1 VKLRP
6 PGEEDFDAML
16 EVLNA
21 ATRAVDGED
30 EYSAEGLRT
39 WLTSPKV
46 DPKRDVRVAEE
57 DGRLVGYADVDPQ
70 GENPIVWWC
79 DVRVHPDADV
89 TAVVPELVAWLEQ
102 RACEG
107 RLRVWTPSKVRAVAE
122 AYERLGLEP
131 IRHSFRMAIE
141 LDHPPEPPTWPEGL
155 SPGPFEAGQERAV
168 YDAFRETWL
177 DTWAP
182 EEESFEEWA
191 HWTVER
197 EGFDP
202 TLWFLAYAGE
212 EIAGFSL
219 CRPSETR
226 PDTGYV
232 NLLGVRRPWRR
243 RGLGEALLRH
253 SFVELY
259 RRGFPRVALGVDAGS
274 PTGATR
280 LYERAGMHVVR
291 RLDIYERE
299 LDGVGVGL

>member
-1 VKLRP
+1 MRIRP
-6 PGEEDFDAML
+6 PREDDFDAIL

-21 ATRAVDGED
+21 AARAADGED
-30 EYSAEGLRT
+30 EYSADGLRT
-39 WLTSPKV
+39 WLNSPKV
-46 DPKRDVRVAEE
+46 DPERDIRVAEE
-57 DGRLVGYADVDPQ
+57 DGRLVGYADVDAQ
-70 GENPIVWWC
+70 GEQPVTWWS
-79 DVRVHPDADV
+79 DIRVHPGADAA
-89 TAVVPELVAWLEQ
+89 TVVSELMRWIEE
-102 RACEG
+102 RTGTG

-131 IRHSFRMAIE
+131 VRHSFRMAIE
-141 LDHPPEPPTWPEGL
+141 FDGEPEPPSWP
-155 SPGPFEAGQERAV
+155 PGVTVSTFEAGEERAV
-168 YDAFRETWL
+168 YDAFREAWL

-182 EEESFEEWA
+182 EEEPYEEWA

-197 EGFDP
+197 EDFDP
-202 TLWFLAYAGE
+202 TLWFLARDGD

-226 PDTGYV
+226 EDTGFV
-232 NLLGVRRPWRR
+232 NLLGVRRAWRR

-280 LYERAGMHVVR
+280 LYERVGMQVVR
-291 RLDIYERE
+291 RLDFYEKE
-299 LDGVGVGL
+299 LG

>member
-1 VKLRP
+1 MKLRP
-6 PGEEDFDAML
+6 PSEEDFDAML

-21 ATRAVDGED
+21 AARAADGED

-39 WLTSPKV
+39 WLTSLKV
-46 DPKRDVRVAEE
+46 DPERDIRVAEE

-79 DVRVHPDADV
+79 DVRVHPDADAA
-89 TAVVPELVAWLEQ
+89 AVVPELVDWLEQ
-102 RACEG
+102 RAVKG
-107 RLRVWTPSKVRAVAE
+107 LLRVWTPSKVQAVAE
-122 AYERLGLEP
+122 AYERLALRP
-131 IRHSFRMAIE
+131 MRHSFRMAIE
-141 LDHPPEPPTWPEGL
+141 FDGSPDPPVWPEGI
-155 SPGPFEAGQERAV
+155 SPGTLETGHERAV

-191 HWTVER
+191 HWTFER

-226 PDTGYV
+226 RDTGYV

-253 SFVELY
+253 SFVEFH
-259 RRGFPRVALGVDAGS
+259 RRGFPRVVLGVDAGS

-280 LYERAGMHVVR
+280 LYERAGMQVVR

-299 LDGVGVGL
+299 LEGK

>member
-1 VKLRP
+1 MTVRP
-6 PGEEDFDAML
+6 PRDEDFDAML

-30 EYSAEGLRT
+30 EYSAEELRR

-46 DPKRDVRVAEE
+46 DPDRDVRVAEE
-57 DGRLVGYADVDPQ
+57 HGRLVGYADVDPQ
-70 GENPIVWWC
+70 GDDPVAWWC
-79 DVRVHPDADV
+79 DVRVHPDAD
-89 TAVVPELVAWLEQ
+89 AAAIAPELVQWLEE
-102 RACEG
+102 RAGKG
-107 RLRVWTPSKVRAVAE
+107 RLRVWTPSKVQTVAK
-122 AYERLGLEP
+122 AYERLGLQP
-131 IRHSFRMAIE
+131 VRHSFRMAIE
-141 LDHPPEPPTWPEGL
+141 FDREPDAPTWPAGISVDTL
-155 SPGPFEAGQERAV
+155 VSGQERAV
-168 YDAFRETWL
+168 YDALRETWI

-182 EEESFEEWA
+182 EEEPYEEWA

-202 TLWFLAYAGE
+202 TLWFLARDGD

-226 PDTGYV
+226 ADTGYV
-232 NLLGVRRPWRR
+232 NMLGVRRPWRR

-280 LYERAGMHVVR
+280 LYERVGMRVVR
-291 RLDIYERE
+291 RLDFYEKE
-299 LDGVGVGL
+299 VG

>member
-1 VKLRP
+1 LRLRP
-6 PGEEDFDAML
+6 PREDDFDAML

-21 ATRAVDGED
+21 AARAVDGED

-39 WLTSPKV
+39 WLNSPKV
-46 DPKRDVRVAEE
+46 DLERDVRVAEE
-57 DGRLVGYADVDPQ
+57 AGRLIGFADVDPQ
-70 GENPIVWWC
+70 GENPITWWC
-79 DVRVHPDADV
+79 DVRVDPDADAAV
-89 TAVVPELVAWLEQ
+89 VVPELVGWLEQ
-102 RACEG
+102 RARKG

-122 AYERLGLEP
+122 VFERLGFQP
-131 IRHSFRMAIE
+131 IRHSFRMAVE
-141 LDHPPEPPTWPEGL
+141 FDGAPDPPVWPEGMSL
-155 SPGPFEAGQERAV
+155 ATFQAGQERNV
-168 YDAFRETWL
+168 YDVFRETWL

-202 TLWFLAYAGE
+202 TLWFLAYTGG

-226 PDTGYV
+226 RDTGYV

-253 SFVELY
+253 SFVELHE
-259 RRGFPRVALGVDAGS
+259 RGFPRVVLGVDAGS

-280 LYERAGMHVVR
+280 LYERAGMRVVR
-291 RLDIYERE
+291 RLDIYEKE
-299 LDGVGVGL
+299 LDGT

>member
-1 VKLRP
+1 MRLRP
-6 PGEEDFDAML
+6 PRDDDFQAML

-21 ATRAVDGED
+21 AARAADGED
-30 EYSAEGLRT
+30 DYSADELRT
-39 WLTSPKV
+39 WLSSPKV
-46 DPKRDVRVAEE
+46 EPERDVRVVEE
-57 DGRLVGYADVDPQ
+57 EGRLIGYADVDPQ
-70 GENPIVWWC
+70 GEDPVTWWC
-79 DVRVHPDADV
+79 DVRVHPDADAD
-89 TAVVPELVAWLEQ
+89 AVVPELVKWLEE
-102 RACEG
+102 RTGDG

-131 IRHSFRMAIE
+131 VRHSFRMAIE
-141 LDHPPEPPTWPEGL
+141 FEGEPDPPAWPAGISVDTFEP
-155 SPGPFEAGQERAV
+155 GQERAV

-182 EEESFEEWA
+182 EEEPYDEWV

-202 TLWFLAYAGE
+202 ALWFIARDGDQ
-212 EIAGFSL
+212 IAGFSL

-226 PDTGYV
+226 PDTGFV

-253 SFVELY
+253 SFVQLY
-259 RRGFPRVALGVDAGS
+259 GRGFPRVALGVDAGS

-280 LYERAGMHVVR
+280 LYERVGMEVVR
-291 RLDIYERE
+291 RLDFYEKE
-299 LDGVGVGL
+299 LGGR